1 MSRYIQV
8 MKSSFARNGSGFFA
22 SLCLLAVVATLTG
35 CTAQPA
41 PAPRAET
48 LPRATGPDKAM
59 MWRRLAWRDEFG
71 QIDRARVWRG
81 MDQAQALVASSE
93 RRGDEGAFGGI
104 ASMDASWVSRG
115 PTNVGG
121 RTRSLVIHP
130 TQTNRMWAG
139 SVGGGIFASID
150 SGASWT
156 PVNDRMGSLAIGSLA
171 MSPSNPDVMFA
182 GTGEGQFNGD
192 ALGGDG
198 IFKSTD
204 GGASWA
210 QIPSTNNWDTVNRIA
225 ISPTNSTVMLAAKRY
240 GGIMRSTDGGT
251 TWSNPQ
257 WAQGSFDVQFHPT
270 NGNLAVAQVIDY
282 DTDWFH
288 RALWSDDAGAT
299 WHAATGLDHQA
310 GFGSR
315 IDLCY
320 APSDG
325 NIVYADVAL
334 GGGVIWKS
342 TDGGKSYALV
352 TTTGACG
359 SSWYACPMWVH
370 PTNPNFLLVG
380 GYHAW
385 KSTDGGVTLTQA
397 SNGYILTDQVHPD
410 VHGFVSDPGFN
421 GTTNRRV
428 YSLSDG
434 AMHVAD
440 DIESAGTSSGWR
452 AVVNGYSTTQFYGAA
467 GLEMPLSAGSTV
479 TGTSSGLAAKYY
491 GLTAPTVLPNFTALT
506 PYLSTSVTTLNYA
519 STTGNFANSTRADNL
534 GGLFTGWVVIDTPGL
549 YKFSTESDDGSR
561 LRIGGMTI
569 VDNDGLHGMQERSGI
584 AALGAGSHAIEAQFF
599 EAGGGAGMI
608 MRYEGPGVARQ
619 FVPAA
624 KLRRGG
630 TVTGT
635 VPSTATT
642 SIVLGGTQ
650 DNGTLRVLEGSTVAN
665 LPYGGDGGWCA
676 IDWVDPR
683 YQYGEYVNLKIH
695 RSTDGGVSA
704 SNIYAGLTDA
714 ESGAANFIA
723 PFILDPN
730 DPKMLY
736 GGGANLWRT
745 RDARAATVAWQ
756 QIRTGTNN
764 VSAIAVAPGNPE
776 VVWVAQGDGQLWRTA
791 NASSDTPT
799 WLAIDDNATKNPLP
813 NRYITRIVF
822 APGSSTTAY
831 VCFGGFNGDN
841 IRKTNNGGGIWTD
854 VTGSGSTGLPSIPV
868 RGIAIHPDDPLRLY
882 AGTEFGVFSS
892 INGGSTWSGSDFG
905 PANVSIDELVFL
917 VNSRTLL
924 AATHG
929 RGIWTRDVRL
939 NSVDLNLDG
948 FVNGAD
954 LAILLSQWGTAGTA
968 DLNHDGVVDA
978 ADLALMLAA
987 WTV

>member
-1 MSRYIQV
+1 MLFRPF
-8 MKSSFARNGSGFFA
+8 SFMTLRFA
-22 SLCLLAVVATLTG
+22 IAAVIVSASILPTG
-35 CTAQPA
+35 CTSTPA
-41 PAPRAET
+41 FAPRAET

-71 QIDRARVWRG
+71 QIDPAKVSRG
-81 MDQAQALVASSE
+81 MDQVQALVASSA

-104 ASMDASWVSRG
+104 ASMDASWISRG

-121 RTRSLVIHP
+121 RTRSLIIHP

-139 SVGGGIFASID
+139 SVGGGIFSSVD
-150 SGASWT
+150 SGANWS
-156 PVNDRMGSLAIGSLA
+156 VVDDRMGSLAIGSLTIH
-171 MSPSNPDVMFA
+171 PLNPNVMFA

-198 IFKSTD
+198 IFKSSD

-225 ISPTNSTVMLAAKRY
+225 ISPTNPSVMLVAKRY
-240 GGIMRSTDGGT
+240 GGIMRSIDGGT
-251 TWSNPQ
+251 SWSNPQ

-270 NGNLAVAQVIDY
+270 NGNLAVAQIINY

-299 WHAATGLDHQA
+299 WNIATGLDYQS
-310 GFGSR
+310 GFESR

-320 APSDG
+320 APS
-325 NIVYADVAL
+325 NPLIVYADAAL

-342 TDGGKSYALV
+342 TDGGKTYALV
-352 TTTGACG
+352 TTSGACG

-385 KSTDGGVTLTQA
+385 KSVDGGVTLTQA
-397 SNGYILTDQVHPD
+397 SSGYILTDQVHPD

-440 DIESAGTSSGWR
+440 DIEAASTSQGWR
-452 AVVNGYSTTQFYGAA
+452 SVVNGYSTTQFYGASGVEIPLTA
-467 GLEMPLSAGSTV
+467 GTIV
-479 TGTSSGLAAKYY
+479 TGTSAGLAAKYFV
-491 GLTAPTVLPNFTALT
+491 LTSPTVLPDYATMS

-519 STTGNFANSTRADNL
+519 STGLNFANSTRADNV
-534 GGLFTGWVVIDTPGL
+534 GGLFSGWVTIDTPGL

-561 LRIGGMTI
+561 LRINGVTV
-569 VDNDGLHGMQERSGI
+569 VDNDGLHPMQERFGI
-584 AALGAGSHAIEAQFF
+584 AALGAGSHAIEVQFF
-599 EAGGGAGMI
+599 EAGGGAGLVL
-608 MRYEGPGVARQ
+608 RYEGPGVARQ
-619 FVPAA
+619 FVPAV

-630 TVTGT
+630 IAGGVIPTN
-635 VPSTATT
+635 ATT
-642 SIVLGGTQ
+642 SIILGGTQ
-650 DNGTLRVLEGSTVAN
+650 DNGTLRVLEGSTTAN

-676 IDWVDPR
+676 IDWQDPR
-683 YQYGEYVNLKIH
+683 YQYGEYINLKIH
-695 RSTDGGVSA
+695 RSTDAGVSA
-704 SNIYAGLTDA
+704 SSIYAGLTDA
-714 ESGAANFIA
+714 ETGSANFIA

-730 DPKMLY
+730 DPKVLY

-745 RDARAATVAWQ
+745 RNARAATVAWQ
-756 QIRTGTNN
+756 QIRTGTSY
-764 VSAIAVAPGNPE
+764 VSAIAVAPINPE
-776 VVWVAQGDGQLWRTA
+776 VVWVAQGDGQLWRTL

-799 WLAIDDNATKNPLP
+799 WLVIDDNATKNPLP

-822 APGSSTTAY
+822 APDSSTTAY
-831 VCFGGFNGDN
+831 VCFGGFNSDN
-841 IRKTNNGGGIWTD
+841 IRKTTNGGGLWTD

-868 RGIAIHPDDPLRLY
+868 RGIAVHPDDPQRLY
-882 AGTEFGVFSS
+882 VATEFGVFSS

-905 PANVSIDELVFL
+905 PANVSVDELVFSPG
-917 VNSRTLL
+917 SRTLL

-929 RGIWTRDVRL
+929 RGMWTRDVRL
-939 NSVDLNLDG
+939 ATGDLNFDG
-948 FVNGAD
+948 FVNAAD
-954 LAILLSQWGTAGTA
+954 LAILLSQWGTAGSA
-968 DLNHDGVVDA
+968 DLSGDGVVDA
-978 ADLALMLAA
+978 ADLSILLAA
-987 WTV
+987 WSV